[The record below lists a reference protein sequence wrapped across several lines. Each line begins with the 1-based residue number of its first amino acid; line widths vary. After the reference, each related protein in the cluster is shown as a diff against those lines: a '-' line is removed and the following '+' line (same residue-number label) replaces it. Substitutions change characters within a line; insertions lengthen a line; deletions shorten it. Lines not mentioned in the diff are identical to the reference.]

1 MRLELGF
8 IPIHDVQFAD
18 TSRVEDGVLY
28 VNAEDIKALVLK
40 DEHISSV
47 EVELARPGESVRI
60 TPVKD
65 VVEPRVKVDGPGG
78 MFPGTV
84 SRVKTVGQG
93 RTHVLKE
100 RP

>member
-78 MFPGTV
+78 
-84 SRVKTVGQG
+84 
-93 RTHVLKE
+93 
-100 RP
+100 

>member
-47 EVELARPGESVRI
+47 EVELAAPASVRI

-65 VVEPRVKVDGPGG
+65 VVEPRKGG
-78 MFPGTV
+78 R
-84 SRVKTVGQG
+84 SRAACS
-93 RTHVLKE
+93 RA
-100 RP
+100 RYPA